1 MAKKKNLAAQL
12 LGRMGGKKRAERL
25 SQKRKTE
32 IARKAGVASGKA
44 RAKKRPA
51 II

>member
-25 SQKRKTE
+25 SKERREE

-44 RAKKRPA
+44 RARKRP
-51 II
+51 